1 MHMPMS
7 YICLM
12 IYAYVRLP
20 VELSYTQ
27 TFSIRHMLIFSW
39 TFTEKKFL
47 AHRDLSKNISVQS

>member
-1 MHMPMS
+1 MS

-27 TFSIRHMLIFSW
+27 TFFIRHMLIFSW